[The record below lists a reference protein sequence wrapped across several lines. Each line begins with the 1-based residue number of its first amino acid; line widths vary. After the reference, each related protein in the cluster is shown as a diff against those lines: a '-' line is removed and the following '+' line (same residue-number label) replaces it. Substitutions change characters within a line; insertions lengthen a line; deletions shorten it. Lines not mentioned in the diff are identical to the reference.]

1 LLKIKFIVLLI
12 LAVYLTGCSDAPSPI
27 GVDELGNDLIKVKV
41 YDSQVDNSTQNS
53 NSFKK
58 ILPLGASSYCLLGNS
73 LGVKSTL
80 LLQFNV
86 NFDEATLNAIKKD
99 SITLLSAR
107 IVLKKA
113 YGIGDTLQSF
123 PVAQVNGY
131 RVTSSWDPLKVKIDS
146 MPSVDYSTD
155 ILSAKPAPDSFYYFN
170 VNNAIALQWM
180 KNSYDTINFRN
191 DGLLLRTE
199 TATPYIIGFQGY
211 SATGENAPKIE
222 LKFRYL
228 STNKDTTISFRTL
241 SDAHL
246 IEDATPTLATDEIVV
261 KSGTTLQSKLFFD
274 LSSIPA
280 NAFINNAEIV
290 LMADTTKQVIGNIG
304 LKSLSLGLIET
315 LTSDSVFTTNSLI
328 TATLFYSAGKYSGNL
343 TTVMRQVHANKK
355 NLGFVIT
362 TSNPVE
368 GLETI
373 YLKNS
378 NAAAGLKPRLIVTY
392 SKID

>member
-1 LLKIKFIVLLI
+1 
-12 LAVYLTGCSDAPSPI
+12 
-27 GVDELGNDLIKVKV
+27 
-41 YDSQVDNSTQNS
+41 
-53 NSFKK
+53 
-58 ILPLGASSYCLLGNS
+58 
-73 LGVKSTL
+73 
-80 LLQFNV
+80 
-86 NFDEATLNAIKKD
+86 
-99 SITLLSAR
+99 
-107 IVLKKA
+107 
-113 YGIGDTLQSF
+113 
-123 PVAQVNGY
+123 
-131 RVTSSWDPLKVKIDS
+131 
-146 MPSVDYSTD
+146 M
-155 ILSAKPAPDSFYYFN
+155 
-170 VNNAIALQWM
+170 
-180 KNSYDTINFRN
+180 
-191 DGLLLRTE
+191 
-199 TATPYIIGFQGY
+199 
-211 SATGENAPKIE
+211 
-222 LKFRYL
+222 
-228 STNKDTTISFRTL
+228 
-241 SDAHL
+241 

>member
-1 LLKIKFIVLLI
+1 MLKIKFIVLLI

-41 YDSQVDNSTQNS
+41 YDSQVDNATQNS

-191 DGLLLRTE
+191 DGL
-199 TATPYIIGFQGY
+199 F
-211 SATGENAPKIE
+211 
-222 LKFRYL
+222 
-228 STNKDTTISFRTL
+228 
-241 SDAHL
+241 
-246 IEDATPTLATDEIVV
+246 
-261 KSGTTLQSKLFFD
+261 
-274 LSSIPA
+274 
-280 NAFINNAEIV
+280 
-290 LMADTTKQVIGNIG
+290 
-304 LKSLSLGLIET
+304 
-315 LTSDSVFTTNSLI
+315 
-328 TATLFYSAGKYSGNL
+328 
-343 TTVMRQVHANKK
+343 
-355 NLGFVIT
+355 
-362 TSNPVE
+362 
-368 GLETI
+368 
-373 YLKNS
+373 
-378 NAAAGLKPRLIVTY
+378 
-392 SKID
+392 